1 MVYDFLMFV
10 LVLSV
15 NRLQAGF
22 LHSLSKYRLLVLV
35 EALVKSCDLLTQ
47 RIVIRLHRAFA
58 YICAS
63 FVQRGIQALEDGSIL
78 AKILRVHV
86 QAILVIIVSFLFHLT
101 LQSLSVRLFLVL
113 FSLFLQG
120 EVHGVLSLP
129 LGGQALCFFVLV
141 E

>member
-47 RIVIRLHRAFA
+47 RIVIRLHRAFT
-58 YICAS
+58 YICAT
-63 FVQRGIQALEDGSIL
+63 FVQRGVQAFENSPVL
-78 AKILRVHV
+78 AKIFGVHV
-86 QAILVIIVSFLFHLT
+86 QTILVIVMSFLFHLT
-101 LQSLSVRLFLVL
+101 L
-113 FSLFLQG
+113 
-120 EVHGVLSLP
+120 
-129 LGGQALCFFVLV
+129 
-141 E
+141 